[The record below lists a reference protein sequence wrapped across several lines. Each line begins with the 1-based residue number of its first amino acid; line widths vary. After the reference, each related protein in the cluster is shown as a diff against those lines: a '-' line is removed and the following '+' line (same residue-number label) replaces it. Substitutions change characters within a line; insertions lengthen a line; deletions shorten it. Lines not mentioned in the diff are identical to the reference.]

1 MPPAADRFTTERITA
16 IRRWTPHLFS
26 FRTTRDTAFRFIPGQ
41 FARLG
46 LRKED
51 GEIVWR
57 AYSMVSAP
65 YDEHLEFYSIV
76 VPDGEFTS
84 RLARL
89 AEGDEILVDKTNY
102 GFLTTDRFVDGRELW
117 LLATGTGLAPF
128 ISILHDPA
136 TWAGY
141 ERIVLVHSVRFAAE
155 LAYRNELA
163 ALAEHPLVGDVVHKL
178 RYVPVVT
185 RERVEGAL
193 HARITTLIENG
204 ELERAAGF
212 PLDHERSRIM
222 LCGNPQMVDDG
233 RKLLNRL
240 GYKLSRRAAPAQLV
254 VENMW

>member
-1 MPPAADRFTTERITA
+1 MSLPADRFTTERIIA
-16 IRRWTPHLFS
+16 MRRWTPHLFS
-26 FRTTRDTAFRFIPGQ
+26 FRTTRDPAFRFVPGQ

-51 GEIVWR
+51 GSIVWR

-89 AEGDEILVDKTNY
+89 AEGDEIFVEKMNY
-102 GFLTTDRFVDGRELW
+102 GFLTTDRFEGGRDLW

-128 ISILHDPA
+128 ISILHDRS
-136 TWAGY
+136 TWTDY
-141 ERIVLVHSVRFAAE
+141 ERIVLVHSVRTAAE
-155 LAYRNELA
+155 LAYRDEIARLVD
-163 ALAEHPLVGDVVHKL
+163 HPLVGDVVHKL
-178 RYVPVVT
+178 HYVPVVT
-185 RERVEGAL
+185 RERVAGAL
-193 HARITTLIENG
+193 SARITTLIESG
-204 ELERAAGF
+204 ELERVVGF